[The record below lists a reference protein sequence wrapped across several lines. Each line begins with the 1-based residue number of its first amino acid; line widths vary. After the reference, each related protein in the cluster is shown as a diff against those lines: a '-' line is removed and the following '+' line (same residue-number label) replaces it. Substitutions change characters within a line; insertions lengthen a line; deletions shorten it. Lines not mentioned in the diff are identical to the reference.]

1 MKKRWSE
8 NREAMLEIVK
18 RARKASVES
27 IKLFGRK
34 PNSAESIARMAAT
47 KRLRCDQAERERL
60 SKVQK
65 KLWSDPKYRAKMSFV
80 HLGKTLSEAAKK
92 KLSLFHKGKPKSREM
107 RDKLSESI
115 KGHQVSLEA
124 RKKISETIKT
134 CNNPN
139 WRENV
144 GIDFKKIRDSY
155 EYFLWRDAVYKRDGY
170 RCAQCG
176 ATDRLEAHHIKAL
189 VRHPELACAID
200 NGQTLCRSC
209 HEGTDS
215 YGGFRQVQENQ

>member
-1 MKKRWSE
+1 MESGLKSIVNMSLANESSAIEGMIKKSSPRSSYQSEVMKKRWSE

-92 KLSLFHKGKPKSREM
+92 KLSLFHKGKTVFIPI
-107 RDKLSESI
+107 LANCC
-115 KGHQVSLEA
+115 SLYFL
-124 RKKISETIKT
+124 RSSKKIS
-134 CNNPN
+134 P
-139 WRENV
+139 
-144 GIDFKKIRDSY
+144 KIAYS
-155 EYFLWRDAVYKRDGY
+155 
-170 RCAQCG
+170 
-176 ATDRLEAHHIKAL
+176 
-189 VRHPELACAID
+189 
-200 NGQTLCRSC
+200 TLCPLRILKCKSM
-209 HEGTDS
+209 DFS
-215 YGGFRQVQENQ
+215 